1 LALGDNLLLGRMK
14 TSRRNFIAKS
24 ILATAGVSASLNSL
38 GASNYPATSSS
49 TLVKRPGTFSINIF
63 SKNLHWLNY
72 EDMASVVAEMGFDGI
87 DLTVRP
93 EGHVFPERVED
104 DLPKAVEAIK
114 KTGLNVYMI
123 TSAITD
129 AESPFAE
136 MILKTASA
144 LGVSFYRMGWISY
157 DEKISIEDNLKKIQT
172 KLVRLA
178 ELNKK
183 FKIQG
188 HYQNHSGTSF
198 GSPIWDLHKVLK
210 EVNSPWLGSQYD
222 VMHATVE
229 GANSWP
235 LGLRLI
241 KPYIGSLD
249 IKDFYWA
256 KKDGRWVPQL
266 VPLGEGVIDFKKYF
280 KLIKDQTIEGPLS
293 IHYEYP
299 LGGAEH
305 GAKEVTMPNDEIITA
320 MKKDLSS
327 VKKLLIEAGLRQY

>member
-1 LALGDNLLLGRMK
+1 MK
-14 TSRRNFIAKS
+14 TSRRYFIAKS
-24 ILATAGVSASLNSL
+24 ILATAGVSASLNSP
-38 GASNYPATSSS
+38 GANDCPVTSSS
-49 TLVKRPGTFSINIF
+49 NPYQKTGSFSINIF

-72 EDMASVVAEMGFDGI
+72 TDMASVVAEMGFDGI

-93 EGHVFPERVED
+93 EGHVLPDRVEE
-104 DLPKAVEAIK
+104 DLPKAVEAIR

-123 TSAITD
+123 TTSITD
-129 AESPFAE
+129 AESPFAQS
-136 MILKTASA
+136 ILKTASS
-144 LGVSFYRMGWISY
+144 LGVSYYRMGWISY
-157 DEKISIEDNLKKIQT
+157 DEKVGIEDNLKNIQT
-172 KLVRLA
+172 KLSRLA

-235 LGLRLI
+235 LGLKLI

-256 KKDGRWVPQL
+256 KKDGKWVPQL
-266 VPLGEGVIDFKKYF
+266 VPLSEGVIDFKKYF
-280 KLIKDQTIEGPLS
+280 KLIKDHAIEGPLS

-305 GAKEVTMPNDEIITA
+305 GAKVVTMPKDEIITA
-320 MKKDLSS
+320 MKKDLSI
-327 VKKLLIEAGLRQY
+327 VRKLLIDAGLRQY